1 MNQNQFLLDS
11 GFWGWLYKLLYPV
24 EWLMTQIMAV
34 FHKFLVML
42 GMNEIGFSWVMS
54 IVFLVLVVQAC
65 VFPLFYKSM
74 KGMRKMQAQM
84 TVLQPKMQRI
94 QNKYKGKNDPASKE
108 AMQREMMKLYQDNDA
123 NPMGGC
129 TSMLPM
135 FVQGPVFMCMFYTLS
150 AIPYIARGKF
160 RDGQGLGAFDIATAK
175 QFTSTTVFGVNVADN
190 FTTAAVHGKV
200 VIAIFVALMC
210 FCLWFMQYNSM
221 KRNMVQSAANKQT
234 EMMQKMMLWMFPI
247 MYIFSGIAMPFA
259 VLVYW
264 LTNNICNLL
273 RSIWQIHVFP
283 TPGSPAAEAKEK
295 RDHVHENARRAKAG
309 LPSLEEEALQKAKE
323 AAEVKEK
330 SGYELLCADAFL
342 VGFHQ
347 DRGAVLVGARHHQHV
362 IALHALVARVYVG
375 GHAESGDVTDMTGAV
390 SIRPSNIHQNMTHGA
405 RLYKAPYP
413 AFSMY
418 FGSWI
423 FIGGWTCDHR
433 FQSFEIVCIIICI
446 SADLSTLLHYVTII
460 FHISTDFRG
469 LVAQRNSNPL
479 RYRHGHSTT
488 PSGQR

>member
-84 TVLQPKMQRI
+84 AVLQPKMQRI

-108 AMQREMMKLYQDNDA
+108 ALQREMMKLYQDNDA

-160 RDGQGLGAFDIATAK
+160 RNGSGLGAFDIATAK
-175 QFTSTTVFGVNVADN
+175 QFTSTNVFGVNVAEN
-190 FTTAAVHGKV
+190 FTNADIHGK
-200 VIAIFVALMC
+200 IIIGIFVALMC
-210 FCLWFMQYNSM
+210 FCLWLMQYNSM
-221 KRNMVQSAANKQT
+221 KRNMAQSAANKQT

-247 MYIFSGIAMPFA
+247 MYIFSGVAMPFA

-273 RSIWQIHVFP
+273 RSVWQIHVFP

-295 RDHVHENARRAKAG
+295 RDHAHENARRAKAG
-309 LPSLEEEALQKAKE
+309 LPSLEEEELQKAKK
-323 AAEVKEK
+323 AAEAKEK
-330 SGYELLCADAFL
+330 N
-342 VGFHQ
+342 GFQ
-347 DRGAVLVGARHHQHV
+347 RQQ
-362 IALHALVARVYVG
+362 
-375 GHAESGDVTDMTGAV
+375 
-390 SIRPSNIHQNMTHGA
+390 PS
-405 RLYKAPYP
+405 RKKKKKK
-413 AFSMY
+413 
-418 FGSWI
+418 
-423 FIGGWTCDHR
+423 
-433 FQSFEIVCIIICI
+433 
-446 SADLSTLLHYVTII
+446 
-460 FHISTDFRG
+460 
-469 LVAQRNSNPL
+469 
-479 RYRHGHSTT
+479 
-488 PSGQR
+488 